1 VHAATHNQSY
11 DGSAI
16 IHTKTLQG
24 AHKKAGIVKVRNVRS
39 NASDVREI
47 RSRQAGTTIKRD
59 TVNRNGVRAQTV
71 RVTFV
76 SSRKHNKKKST
87 DIAMKQT
94 TQSVDANNR
103 LMQAMIHVVDRLRAL
118 VGARRNAQPIV

>member
-1 VHAATHNQSY
+1 M
-11 DGSAI
+11 

-24 AHKKAGIVKVRNVRS
+24 AHKKARIVKVRDVLS

-47 RSRQAGTTIKRD
+47 HRRQAGAIGKRG

-76 SSRKHNKKKST
+76 SSRKHNKKKAST
-87 DIAMKQT
+87 SQ
-94 TQSVDANNR
+94 
-103 LMQAMIHVVDRLRAL
+103 
-118 VGARRNAQPIV
+118 